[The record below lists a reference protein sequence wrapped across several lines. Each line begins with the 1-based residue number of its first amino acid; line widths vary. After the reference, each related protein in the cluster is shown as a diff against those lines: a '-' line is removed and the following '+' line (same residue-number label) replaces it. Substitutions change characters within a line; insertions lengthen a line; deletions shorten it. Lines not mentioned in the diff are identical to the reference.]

1 MSCPAFSPGATPAA
15 TSSPAV
21 WNATRNRGRLP
32 PPISFAGSTASAAC
46 PPSNSPP
53 ASTPSPP
60 ASSRLSLPQPPI
72 RSPAKAAPHFT
83 PQLRDAL
90 GRRSPLVTRHFL
102 PQPHNTV
109 VSNPRGE
116 RLTSPAAT
124 KRQQDNESACHFRLH
139 MTYAMSVN
147 IRDKLGKLSAAKR
160 EKVNTRA
167 AEIIAGELSL
177 RIEDDE
183 LRITTLKR
191 NIARAQLLV
200 RKHVKPGTSLVDELI
215 AKRREAARNE

>member
-1 MSCPAFSPGATPAA
+1 
-15 TSSPAV
+15 
-21 WNATRNRGRLP
+21 
-32 PPISFAGSTASAAC
+32 
-46 PPSNSPP
+46 
-53 ASTPSPP
+53 
-60 ASSRLSLPQPPI
+60 
-72 RSPAKAAPHFT
+72 
-83 PQLRDAL
+83 
-90 GRRSPLVTRHFL
+90 
-102 PQPHNTV
+102 
-109 VSNPRGE
+109 
-116 RLTSPAAT
+116 
-124 KRQQDNESACHFRLH
+124 

-191 NIARAQLLV
+191 NLERAQLLV